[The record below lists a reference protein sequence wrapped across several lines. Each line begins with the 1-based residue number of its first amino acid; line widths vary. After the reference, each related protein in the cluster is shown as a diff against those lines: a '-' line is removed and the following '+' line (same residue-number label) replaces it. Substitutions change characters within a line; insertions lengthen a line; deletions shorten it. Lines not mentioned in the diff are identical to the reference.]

1 MRISITRML
10 SATALGL
17 ACAMAGAYFG
27 INLAYDRINAELPAV
42 IAAAEESCGVGD
54 LPAFY

>member
-17 ACAMAGAYFG
+17 ACTMAGAYFG
-27 INLAYDRINAELPAV
+27 INLAYDRLVRELPAM
-42 IAAAEESCGVGD
+42 IEDAGCIPAE
-54 LPAFY
+54 